1 MSILRQRVRT
11 RRPSLGRIGDLL
23 VLLFALALVWYG
35 LMIGLLAAKVS
46 PGTVNSISGYR
57 SAFDFLSGLGPDDLG
72 GWKRAVI
79 AGAGV
84 LAFLILGYAAW
95 KALPRP
101 YLARHD
107 LRLAD
112 DERGH
117 VTLAPRAVERL
128 AETAAE
134 HTRGI
139 SGAASR
145 YGDDGVSVNVSVS
158 GARDAAAVL
167 RRAQG
172 EVREALARHGLP
184 PLDVS
189 LTLTGY
195 DPKHKRELS

>member
-11 RRPSLGRIGDLL
+11 RRPILGRLGDLL
-23 VLLFALALVWYG
+23 VLVFALALVWYG
-35 LMIGLLAAKVS
+35 AMIALLAAKVS
-46 PGTVNSISGYR
+46 PGTVDSISGYR
-57 SAFDFLSGLGPDDLG
+57 TAFDFLAGLGPDDLA

-79 AGAGV
+79 AGAGL
-84 LAFLILGYAAW
+84 LAFLILGYAAY

-112 DERGH
+112 DERGQ

-134 HTRGI
+134 RTPGI
-139 SGAASR
+139 SGAGSR
-145 YGDDGVSVNVSVS
+145 YGGDGVAVNVSVS
-158 GARDAAAVL
+158 RARDAAEVL

-172 EVREALARHGLP
+172 EVREALERHGLP
-184 PLDVS
+184 ALDVS
-189 LTLTGY
+189 MTLTGF
-195 DPKHKRELS
+195 DAKHKRELS